1 MHSYAKYSKG
11 DPSPH
16 SEDVFVEHLR
26 KKGVGND
33 DGHLLPSGLVVG
45 VVDLDDVLHVL
56 WGQGA
61 LLKLPA

>member
-1 MHSYAKYSKG
+1 M
-11 DPSPH
+11 
-16 SEDVFVEHLR
+16 EHLK
-26 KKGVGND
+26 KKGVGD
-33 DGHLLPSGLVVG
+33 DDDHLLPSGLVVG